1 MAQIHS
7 LMKHLCSLWPTKD
20 CLAWYEKLRKYS
32 VCFAESIGP
41 PPHSKCMIPNF
52 LISGAYIGSRD
63 EPRLQLTLQ
72 VKDMKR
78 HAVEGAQAATS
89 DKRRCLRALQPPTP
103 SEERISPWASPNERR
118 THPIGSF
125 TCVLAIDSFPPS
137 YWIYNK
143 LTAEYVILIR

>member
-20 CLAWYEKLRKYS
+20 CLAWYRKLRKYS

-78 HAVEGAQAATS
+78 HEGKGTQAAIS
-89 DKRRCLRALQPPTP
+89 IIRLSLWALLNPNF
-103 SEERISPWASPNERR
+103 SKKRISKRASPNEKK
-118 THPIGSF
+118 HPIGSSN
-125 TCVLAIDSFPPS
+125 CVLAIDSFSPS
-137 YWIYNK
+137 YWIYIK